1 MKEKG
6 IRLHLLMGAGN
17 VKVLKEHVEGDIA
30 TIFGKYNL
38 SQSLNMLQC
47 YVKSRWDLGTV
58 FPLGGEIC

>member
-1 MKEKG
+1 
-6 IRLHLLMGAGN
+6 MGAGN
-17 VKVLKEHVEGDIA
+17 VKVLKGHVEGDIA